1 MIYYKQVSEG
11 YEDQARFAIMM
22 NVGMT
27 AGDIRR
33 SINTQ
38 MLTVFF
44 LPLLLAGSHLAFAF
58 PMIRKILVLFGFTNL
73 PLLSGVTV
81 VCVLVFAALY
91 TLLYKVTTGAY
102 YAIVTGEENG

>member
-1 MIYYKQVSEG
+1 M
-11 YEDQARFAIMM
+11 
-22 NVGMT
+22 
-27 AGDIRR
+27 
-33 SINTQ
+33 
-38 MLTVFF
+38 
-44 LPLLLAGSHLAFAF
+44 
-58 PMIRKILVLFGFTNL
+58 LFGFTNL